1 MYAARRLKRPDK
13 GARSGGSP
21 SSAQFSG
28 HEIPTAEVQELLCG
42 EKQGRGCSIEGAKHF
57 QVQQKWAAFLYHFLG

>member
-21 SSAQFSG
+21 SYAQFSG
-28 HEIPTAEVQELLCG
+28 NEIPTAEVREVICG
-42 EKQGRGCSIEGAKHF
+42 EKQGCGCSIKGPKHL